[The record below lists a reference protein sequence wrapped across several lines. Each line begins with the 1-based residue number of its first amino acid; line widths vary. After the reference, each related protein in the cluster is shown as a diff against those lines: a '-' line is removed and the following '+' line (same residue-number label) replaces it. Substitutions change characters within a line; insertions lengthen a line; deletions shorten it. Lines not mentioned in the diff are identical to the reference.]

1 MITDLLLLLP
11 AAIGLVVLVVLR
23 RRRAAPG
30 AAQAKL
36 PRKAIVVDGSNVM
49 HWGGA
54 PSVKVLAR
62 VLRALEVQGYTPI
75 VFFDANAGYILSDR
89 YMDEKAM
96 SAAIGVP
103 QVQVC
108 VVDKGVIA
116 DQSILAFAADHGLR
130 VVSND
135 QFRDWRVQFPHLNRK
150 GAVLRGT
157 FRDGALVWRGQVA
170 PVR

>member
-11 AAIGLVVLVVLR
+11 AAIGLVVLVLLR

-54 PSVKVLAR
+54 PSVMVLTR

-75 VFFDANAGYILSDR
+75 VFFDANAGYVLSDR
-89 YMDEKAM
+89 YMDEKTM
-96 SAAIGVP
+96 SAAISVP
-103 QVQVC
+103 PVHVR

-116 DQSILAFAADHGLR
+116 DQAILAFAAGHGLR

-135 QFRDWRVQFPHLNRK
+135 QYRDWRVQFPHLNRK
-150 GAVLRGT
+150 GAVLRGSY
-157 FRDGALVWRGQVA
+157 RDGAVVWR
-170 PVR
+170 R